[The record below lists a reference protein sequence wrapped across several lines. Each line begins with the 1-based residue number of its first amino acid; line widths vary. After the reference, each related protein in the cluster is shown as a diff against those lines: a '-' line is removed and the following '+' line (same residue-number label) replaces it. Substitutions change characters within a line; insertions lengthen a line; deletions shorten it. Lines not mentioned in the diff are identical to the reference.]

1 MSKNGRITVQGF
13 PGVLRIHLCVKKNN
27 HMKSLIEYTP
37 DVTRLSSMTL
47 QDPSGHIPQAAKE
60 IVIVD
65 VIGF

>member
-1 MSKNGRITVQGF
+1 
-13 PGVLRIHLCVKKNN
+13 
-27 HMKSLIEYTP
+27 MKSLIEYTP